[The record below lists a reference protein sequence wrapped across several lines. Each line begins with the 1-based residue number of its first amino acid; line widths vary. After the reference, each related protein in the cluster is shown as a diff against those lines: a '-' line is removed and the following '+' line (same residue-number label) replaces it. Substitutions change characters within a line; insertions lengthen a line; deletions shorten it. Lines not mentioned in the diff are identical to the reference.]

1 MAKLEITQKFW
12 FYAFII
18 SFLLLI
24 LSNLYWLHSM
34 LDQASINKYTDLTL
48 HQKSETVKQLLKIA
62 PLLSKGESKEQ
73 VIKIL
78 KECDPDSEPFEKEGQ
93 IHQSYLSFEF
103 DKENK
108 LKNIKENFR
117 VE

>member
-12 FYAFII
+12 LYAFII
-18 SFLLLI
+18 SFLLFI

-34 LDQASINKYTDLTL
+34 LNQASINKYTDLTI
-48 HQKSETVKQLLKIA
+48 HQKSKTVKQLLKIA
-62 PLLSKGESKEQ
+62 PLISKGDSKEQ

-78 KECDPDSEPFEKEGQ
+78 KECDADSEPFEKEGQ

-103 DKENK
+103 DKDNR
-108 LKNIKENFR
+108 LINIKENFL